1 MAAAGLTDVKVIGID
16 GHPQAV
22 AEVCKEGSMMIA
34 TVSQPFE
41 GMGSQV
47 GDWITSIVI
56 EGADASSVIPSNIVY
71 MDAPLVTK
79 SNCKDF
85 L

>member
-1 MAAAGLTDVKVIGID
+1 MKAAGLSDVKVIGID

-22 AEVCKEGSMMIA
+22 AEVCKPDSMMIA

-41 GMGSQV
+41 GMGAQI
-47 GDWITSIVI
+47 GDWITAIVG
-56 EGADASSVIPSNIVY
+56 EGKAREDVIPSDIVY

-79 SNCKDF
+79 QNCKDF
-85 L
+85 M